1 MEYKQKYLKYKMKYL
16 NAKSKNNTFT
26 GGSTIESRLDNILQN
41 NKLSLSNFKVCFNN
55 YLESKP
61 YTFKN
66 TTTDPNKNLL
76 LIIYAHWCSHCTSLI
91 NESGKDLVNSIESN
105 NIKFLDGTLL
115 DNEVK
120 YKLNV
125 NGYPT
130 ILKIDKSSTLD
141 NIIKKEYI
149 GDRTVNSLIQ
159 FLNN

>member
-1 MEYKQKYLKYKMKYL
+1 MEYKQKYLKYKIKYL
-16 NAKSKNNTFT
+16 NAKSKNNTFA
-26 GGSTIESRLDNILQN
+26 GGSSIETKLDNILQN
-41 NKLSLSNFKVCFNN
+41 NKLSLNDFKICLNN
-55 YLESKP
+55 YLESKS

-76 LIIYAHWCSHCTSLI
+76 VIVYAHWCLHCTNLI
-91 NESGKDLVNSIESN
+91 NESGQDLVNSADSN

-115 DNEVK
+115 DNDMK
-120 YKLNV
+120 YKLNI

-130 ILKIDKSSTLD
+130 ILKIENSSTLD

-149 GDRTVNSLIQ
+149 GDRTVDSLIQ